1 MSKPEALPAEKLYTH
16 CDPEQFT
23 FRTTAEL
30 DEIKEF
36 VGQERA
42 KDALQFGIGI
52 QREGYNLYVLGP
64 SGYGKH
70 SMVRHYLE
78 QQRDTSKK
86 ASDWCY
92 VGNFLDPQKPI
103 VIEFVAGQGI
113 SFKQDM
119 QQLVSELSTAIPS
132 AFETEQYQ
140 VRTQEIQDQF
150 QERTRQ
156 AFMELARDA
165 EQHHIAVI
173 RTPTDIRFVPEKNGK
188 TLSNEEYEALSDEE
202 KERIEQIIDVL
213 DEKVQSIFRQ
223 RQYWQR
229 EAQEQLHTL
238 NKEVGLFASGHLI
251 DELKQKYKDVEGVE
265 HYLNTVQE
273 DVIEHLHEFRQH
285 SEQDLFAEELVGQKE
300 KSTFRRYQVN
310 LIVDNAEKKGVPI
323 VYENNPTFQNL
334 VGRVEYISQMGTLV
348 TDYMM
353 IKPGALHKANGGY
366 LILDAIKVLIQP
378 HAWEGLKRAISSR
391 CINIQSVAEMF
402 GLISTASLEPQPI
415 PLNIKII
422 LIGDRRL
429 YYLLMEFD
437 PEFAELFKVAA
448 DFDDSIPRD
457 DSNNIVYAKLL
468 ATLVKKEKL
477 LDFDREAIAR
487 AIEHSSRLADD
498 AEKLSTRMLSVA
510 DLMREADYW
519 ARQRQAGNVSRED
532 VQKAIDK
539 QVYRLNRYHTRIQ
552 EEIERGTILI
562 DVEGEKTGQVNGL
575 FVIELGDHAFAQPA
589 RITATARLGEGE
601 VIDIE
606 REVDLGGAIHSKGVM
621 ILSSFLSSRYAHDY
635 PLSISASL
643 VFEQSYGMVE
653 GDSATVGE
661 LCALLSVLAKVP
673 VKQSLAVTGSA
684 NQHGQVQAIGGVN
697 EKIEGFFD
705 VCKTKGLTGEQGV
718 IIPRA
723 NVAHLMLR
731 DDVVT
736 AVREG
741 NFSIYPVSNI
751 DEAIELL
758 TGIEAG
764 QPDEKGKF
772 PKDSVNERV
781 NTRLEQMAHL
791 RHEFVKSSD
800 ESELDDK
807 L

>member
-519 ARQRQAGNVSRED
+519 ARQRQAGNVS
-532 VQKAIDK
+532 
-539 QVYRLNRYHTRIQ
+539 
-552 EEIERGTILI
+552 
-562 DVEGEKTGQVNGL
+562 
-575 FVIELGDHAFAQPA
+575 
-589 RITATARLGEGE
+589 
-601 VIDIE
+601 
-606 REVDLGGAIHSKGVM
+606 
-621 ILSSFLSSRYAHDY
+621 
-635 PLSISASL
+635 
-643 VFEQSYGMVE
+643 
-653 GDSATVGE
+653 
-661 LCALLSVLAKVP
+661 
-673 VKQSLAVTGSA
+673 
-684 NQHGQVQAIGGVN
+684 
-697 EKIEGFFD
+697 
-705 VCKTKGLTGEQGV
+705 
-718 IIPRA
+718 
-723 NVAHLMLR
+723 
-731 DDVVT
+731 
-736 AVREG
+736 
-741 NFSIYPVSNI
+741 
-751 DEAIELL
+751 
-758 TGIEAG
+758 
-764 QPDEKGKF
+764 
-772 PKDSVNERV
+772 
-781 NTRLEQMAHL
+781 
-791 RHEFVKSSD
+791 
-800 ESELDDK
+800 
-807 L
+807 